1 LTADAVR
8 TRDRIQAQILELDPL
23 FERTLAS
30 HPDWWCQR
38 EMKSTGETR
47 DWRTFFIKLEYRDL
61 QEMNRAWALDEDVRS
76 KKRRELVWVAVTSLQ
91 YIYEYEREQLW
102 KRVRQRVQAQD
113 TILSI
118 ETCTT
123 EKNWQWG

>member
-1 LTADAVR
+1 
-8 TRDRIQAQILELDPL
+8 
-23 FERTLAS
+23 
-30 HPDWWCQR
+30 
-38 EMKSTGETR
+38 MKSTGETR